1 MSLKTLV
8 QIFIILVIL
17 IILGGV
23 YYNYFADNK
32 KISLEDNEKNIQ
44 PELNIGN
51 AEIKETKVLTEKP
64 NVKKEINISEEI
76 KNDEVK
82 SEEIKNDE
90 VKSKEAKSESTN
102 QTKIKKNKPK
112 IDNVVKEIEYL
123 TSDKSG
129 NKYKILATSGRTNIE
144 DKNVLDLDNVR
155 GIITSNERSTVYIK
169 SEYAEYNSSSLNS
182 SFYENVVI
190 NYEDKEI
197 TCDYLDIDMKTNIA
211 IAYNNVVVTDPQ
223 SVMKAGKIIL
233 DIETKVIN
241 INPDN
246 KKNKVSLT
254 IN

>member
-8 QIFIILVIL
+8 QIFIILVIF

-23 YYNYFADNK
+23 YYNYFGNNK

-51 AEIKETKVLTEKP
+51 AEIKEAKVLPEKS
-64 NVKKEINISEEI
+64 NVKKEISISEEE

-82 SEEIKNDE
+82 SEEEKNDE
-90 VKSKEAKSESTN
+90 VKNDEVKSESTN

-123 TSDKSG
+123 TTDKSG

-246 KKNKVSLT
+246 NKNKVKVT

>member
-1 MSLKTLV
+1 MSLKSLV

-23 YYNYFADNK
+23 YYNYFAENK
-32 KISLEDNEKNIQ
+32 KISLGDNEKSIQ
-44 PELNIGN
+44 SEIDIDNN
-51 AEIKETKVLTEKP
+51 EIKETKTLPEKSSA
-64 NVKKEINISEEI
+64 NKEINISEEV
-76 KNDEVK
+76 KTAEVK
-82 SEEIKNDE
+82 TAE
-90 VKSKEAKSESTN
+90 VKSESTN
-102 QTKIKKNKPK
+102 QKKIKKNKPK
-112 IDNVVKEIEYL
+112 INNVVKDIEYL
-123 TSDKSG
+123 TTDKSG

-155 GIITSNERSTVYIK
+155 GIITSDERSTVYVK
-169 SEYAEYNSSSLNS
+169 SEYAEYNSSSLKS
-182 SFYENVVI
+182 SFYQNVVI

-197 TCDYLDIDMKTNIA
+197 TCDYFDIDMKTNIA

-223 SVMKAGKIIL
+223 SIMKAGRIIL
-233 DIETKVIN
+233 NIETKVIN